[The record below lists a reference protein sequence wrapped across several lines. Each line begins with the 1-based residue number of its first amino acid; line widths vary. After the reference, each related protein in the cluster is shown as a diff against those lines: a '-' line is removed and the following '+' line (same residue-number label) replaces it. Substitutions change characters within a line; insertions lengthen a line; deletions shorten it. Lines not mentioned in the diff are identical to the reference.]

1 MKRVWAFCIS
11 LIFCAAFLWGE
22 EFTPG
27 AIVLVL
33 DNLRLRSAGS
43 MDGAAIVTIQ
53 KGSLLE
59 VIGTGK
65 NETIDGIDSS
75 WVNVKVLESTRNK
88 DGRLVQ
94 EETEGWCFGGYLT
107 SVKWGEKYERY
118 FPERGIRSVD
128 LNAIYEYNRDGK
140 EVYRKTHGGHEK
152 WFEYDENGNEIY
164 KRETF
169 SSGGYETWYEYDEQG
184 NKIHMKASY
193 DYEEW
198 YEYDEHGNMIHYKD
212 SNDTERW
219 YWYEYD
225 ENGNEIYNK
234 DSHGHEEWKE
244 YDENGNLIHCKNS
257 YGREAWREYD
267 ENGNYVY
274 GKDYDGNEEVI
285 TYNENGYTFCYI
297 SYDGGESCYKYDEN
311 GNEIG
316 GTSFRGDKS
325 KKNYNKKGLCV
336 YSYICGRHS
345 EGSET
350 WYEYTYWPDGTVR
363 KKLCFEHMFAR

>member
-1 MKRVWAFCIS
+1 MKRVWAFCVC
-11 LIFCAAFLWGE
+11 LILGVAFLWGE
-22 EFTPG
+22 VFTSG
-27 AIVLVL
+27 TVVFVL
-33 DNLRLRSAGS
+33 DNLRLRSTGS
-43 MDGAAIVTIQ
+43 MDGSAIVTIQ

-75 WVNVKVLESTRNK
+75 WVNVKVLESTRDK
-88 DGRLVQ
+88 DGSLVQ

-107 SVKWGEKYERY
+107 PVQWGKKYERHI
-118 FPERGIRSVD
+118 PEMGIRSVE

-140 EVYRKTHGGHEK
+140 EVYSKTHGGSEE

-164 KRETF
+164 YRKSHSF
-169 SSGGYETWYEYDEQG
+169 GGYEEWYEYDEQG

-198 YEYDEHGNMIHYKD
+198 YEYDEHGSMIYYKD
-212 SNDTERW
+212 SHGTERW

-234 DSHGHEEWKE
+234 DSDGDEEWKE

-257 YGREAWREYD
+257 DGREAWREYD

-274 GKDYDGNEEVI
+274 GKNYYGDEEVI
-285 TYNENGYTFCYI
+285 TYNEKGYTFCYI
-297 SYDGGESCYKYDEN
+297 PYDGGESCHRYDEN

-316 GTSFRGDKS
+316 GTAVGSEFG
-325 KKNYNKKGLCV
+325 KNYNKKGLCV
-336 YSYICGRHS
+336 YSYIYGRYS
-345 EGSET
+345 GSET
-350 WYEYTYWPDGTVR
+350 WYEYIYWPDGTVR
-363 KKLCFEHMFAR
+363 KKLCFEYLFAR